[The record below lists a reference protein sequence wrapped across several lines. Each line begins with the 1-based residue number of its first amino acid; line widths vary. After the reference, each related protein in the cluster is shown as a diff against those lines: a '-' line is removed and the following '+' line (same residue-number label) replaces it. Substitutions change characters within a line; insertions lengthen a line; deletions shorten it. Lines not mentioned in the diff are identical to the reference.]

1 MLLAPVVEQLL
12 SEVQDVCGSDCT
24 RIVSFDRGALPN
36 DKDEV
41 DSYWL
46 RLEPDG
52 LEEAGGRRLLRLEK
66 FDAPCVVGFAV
77 DKEHCCPLFG
87 TKPTVKGTGE
97 MLSIIERVAAFRKAQ
112 AAEKRAADK
121 EEAAR
126 RQNKANDPAQKTIPS
141 EE

>member
-1 MLLAPVVEQLL
+1 
-12 SEVQDVCGSDCT
+12 
-24 RIVSFDRGALPN
+24 
-36 DKDEV
+36 
-41 DSYWL
+41 
-46 RLEPDG
+46 
-52 LEEAGGRRLLRLEK
+52 
-66 FDAPCVVGFAV
+66 
-77 DKEHCCPLFG
+77 
-87 TKPTVKGTGE
+87 